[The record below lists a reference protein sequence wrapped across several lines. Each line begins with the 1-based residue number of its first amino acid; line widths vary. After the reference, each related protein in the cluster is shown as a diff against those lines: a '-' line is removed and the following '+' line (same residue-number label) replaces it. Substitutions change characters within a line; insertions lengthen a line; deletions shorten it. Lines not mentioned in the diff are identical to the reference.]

1 MKILLVED
9 NERVAGFLVK
19 GLREEGHT
27 VDHSDNGRDGLFLA
41 SSENYDAI
49 IMDRILPGGVEGLT
63 IIEALRA
70 TGNKAPILILSA
82 LGEVD
87 DRIRG
92 LRAGGDDYLAKP
104 FAFGELVARLDALV
118 RRAREAGPE
127 RDMTVGDLRLD
138 PRSRSVTRAGQSIQL
153 QPREFR
159 LLEYMMRNAGQVVTR
174 TMLLENVWDYHFD
187 PQTNVIDSHIS
198 KLRRKIDVGFSVP
211 LLHTVRGAGYKLA
224 TNA

>member
-1 MKILLVED
+1 MKILLIED
-9 NERVAGFLVK
+9 NERMAGFLLK
-19 GLREEGHT
+19 GLREQGHT
-27 VDHSDNGRDGLFLA
+27 VDYAGNGRDGLFLA
-41 SSENYDAI
+41 TSEPYDAMI
-49 IMDRILPGGVEGLT
+49 LDRMLPAGVEGLT
-63 IIEALRA
+63 IVEALRT
-70 TGNKAPILILSA
+70 TGNKTPILIVSA

-118 RRAREAGPE
+118 RRARDVGPDPE
-127 RDMTVGDLRLD
+127 LAVGDLRLD
-138 PRSRSVTRAGQSIQL
+138 PRSRVVTRAGKPIQL

-159 LLEYMMRNAGQVVTR
+159 LLEYLLRHAGQVVTR

-187 PQTNVIDSHIS
+187 PQTNVIDSHVS
-198 KLRRKIDVGFSVP
+198 KLRRKIDADFDVP

-224 TNA
+224 THA

>member
-1 MKILLVED
+1 MKILLIED
-9 NERVAGFLVK
+9 NERMAGFLLK
-19 GLREEGHT
+19 GLREQGHT
-27 VDHSDNGRDGLFLA
+27 VDHAGNGRDGLFLA
-41 SSENYDAI
+41 GSEPYDAMI
-49 IMDRILPGGVEGLT
+49 LDRMLPGGVEGLA
-63 IIEALRA
+63 IVEALRT
-70 TGNKAPILILSA
+70 TGNKTPILILSA

-118 RRAREAGPE
+118 RRARDVGPDPE
-127 RDMTVGDLRLD
+127 LAVGDLRMD
-138 PRSRSVTRAGQSIQL
+138 PRSRMVTRAGKPIQL

-159 LLEYMMRNAGQVVTR
+159 LLEYLLRHAGQVVTR

-187 PQTNVIDSHIS
+187 PQTNVIDSHVS
-198 KLRRKIDVGFSVP
+198 KLRRKIDADFDVP

-224 TNA
+224 THA